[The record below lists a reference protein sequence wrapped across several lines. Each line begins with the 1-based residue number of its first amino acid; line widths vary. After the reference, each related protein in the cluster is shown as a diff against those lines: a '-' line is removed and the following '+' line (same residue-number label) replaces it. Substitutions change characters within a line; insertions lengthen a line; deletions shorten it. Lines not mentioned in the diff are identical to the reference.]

1 MTFREL
7 SRKSPVAKEDEH
19 VREDKK
25 ECVCLSC
32 VCGLIYSTYIK
43 LCSTLKNEDVCFW
56 CRAGVVNREDKENM
70 TIR

>member
-1 MTFREL
+1 M
-7 SRKSPVAKEDEH
+7 AKEDEH

-43 LCSTLKNEDVCFW
+43 LCSTLKNED
-56 CRAGVVNREDKENM
+56 GVDFRGEVKRGEIKEEYDKKQS
-70 TIR
+70 